1 MLVVIPDV
9 LTESEIKQIRDR
21 LVPEDF
27 LDGTLTASGRAR
39 EVKKNLQTDR
49 KSDRMSEIQQLL
61 LDALDRNSVFKTV
74 AAPYKI
80 IPPRFNLYKQGMYY
94 GDHVDNALM
103 GDHDDPIRVDCS
115 FTLFMNDPAEY
126 DGGELVI
133 KSAYGLST
141 FKLPA
146 GHMICYPTYSFHE
159 VKAVT
164 RGERLACV
172 SWLQSLIRDPT
183 RREIMLDLAMASQMI
198 ESRDPNAVRPAL
210 ETLDKAR
217 KNLLRQWVET

>member
-9 LTESEIKQIRDR
+9 LSATEIKQIRDR
-21 LVPEDF
+21 LQPEDF
-27 LDGTLTASGRAR
+27 LDGALTAGGRAK

-49 KSDRMSEIQQLL
+49 KSDRMSEIQTAILA
-61 LDALDRNSVFKTV
+61 ALDRNPVFKTV
-74 AAPYKI
+74 AAPRKI
-80 IPPRFNLYKQGMYY
+80 IPPRFNLYKGGMYY
-94 GDHVDNALM
+94 GDHVDNAMM
-103 GDHDDPIRVDCS
+103 GDRDDPIRVDCS
-115 FTLFMNDPAEY
+115 FTIFMNDPSEY

-133 KSAYGLST
+133 KSGYGVSP

-159 VKAVT
+159 VRAVT

-172 SWLQSLIRDPT
+172 SWLQSLVRDPT
-183 RREIMLDLAMASQMI
+183 QREILLDLAMVSQMI
-198 ESRDPNAVRPAL
+198 ESGGPNAVRPAL
-210 ETLDKAR
+210 DSLDKVR

>member
-9 LTESEIKQIRDR
+9 LSTSEIKQIRDR

-27 LDGTLTASGRAR
+27 LDGALTAGGRAK

-49 KSDRMSEIQQLL
+49 KSDRMGEIQATILA
-61 LDALDRNSVFKTV
+61 ALDRNPVFKTV
-74 AAPYKI
+74 AAPRKI
-80 IPPRFNLYKQGMYY
+80 IPPRFNLYKDGMYY
-94 GDHVDNALM
+94 GDHVDNAIM
-103 GDHDDPIRVDCS
+103 GDSNDPIRVDCS

-159 VKAVT
+159 VRPVT

-172 SWLQSLIRDPT
+172 SWLQSLVRDPT
-183 RREIMLDLAMASQMI
+183 RREVMLDLAMVSQMI
-198 ESRDPNAVRPAL
+198 ESGGPNAVRPAL
-210 ETLDKAR
+210 DTLDKVR